1 MELNKFK
8 QQVPEA
14 ALMQVSALF
23 EKQEVKVQVVPS
35 RVTRH
40 GDYRRLPNG
49 AHIITINQ
57 GDNPYR
63 FLLTLIHEL
72 AHFRAYL
79 DFGRGIKP
87 HGIEWKNTFKRLML
101 PFLRPEIFPE
111 TLLKPLAHYLKNPK
125 ASSDADLALTLA
137 LKSFD
142 PPNQKKYIFEIPEGS
157 KFETAK
163 GRIFVRGSQRAKRF
177 MCAEVQGGRVYLF
190 QPHVQ
195 VNVLDAGQNNQTK
208 VT

>member
-1 MELNKFK
+1 MDLNKFK

-14 ALMQVSALF
+14 ALAQVSALF
-23 EKQEVKVQVVPS
+23 VKQEVSVQVVPS

-49 AHIITINQ
+49 THIITINQ
-57 GDNPYR
+57 GENKYR

-87 HGIEWKNTFKRLML
+87 HGIEWKNTFKGLML

-111 TLLKPLAHYLKNPK
+111 ILLKPLANYLKNPK
-125 ASSDADLALTLA
+125 ASSDADLPLTLA

-142 PPNQKKYIFEIPEGS
+142 PPNQKKYIFDIPEGQ
-157 KFETAK
+157 KFETEK
-163 GRIFVRGSQRAKRF
+163 GRLFVRGVKRSKKY
-177 MCAEVQGGRVYLF
+177 MCTEVKSGRVYLF
-190 QPHVQ
+190 QPHVS
-195 VNVLDAGQNNQTK
+195 VHPIDD
-208 VT
+208 